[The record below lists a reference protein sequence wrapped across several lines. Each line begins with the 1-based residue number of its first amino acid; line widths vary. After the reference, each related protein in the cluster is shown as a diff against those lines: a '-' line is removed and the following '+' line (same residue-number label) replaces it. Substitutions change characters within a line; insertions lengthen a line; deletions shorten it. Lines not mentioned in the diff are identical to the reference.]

1 MSENYTTKSAP
12 SRTYR
17 IWIAG
22 DFDIARKIAREYCLT
37 GFCVSLQRTEYIYTF
52 GEETGIC
59 ATIINYPRFPKTDD
73 ELHAHAMS
81 FGYQLADGLCQS
93 SFSVEGPEE
102 TIFVSRRDEKK

>member
-1 MSENYTTKSAP
+1 MSENYITKSAP

-22 DFDIARKIAREYCLT
+22 DFDTARKIAREYCLT

-59 ATIINYPRFPKTDD
+59 VTILNYPRFPLPQT
-73 ELHAHAMS
+73 ELQAHAIEL
-81 FGYQLADGLCQS
+81 GYQLADGLCQG

-102 TIFVSRRDEKK
+102 TIFVSRRDEK